1 MGTLVKI
8 TVYTSGED
16 EARQAFRA
24 GFERI
29 RELDAILSDYRPD
42 SELNRLTAGRVGT
55 PTAISR
61 DLFVVLSAAQDLA
74 DQTKG
79 AFDVTMGPVI
89 RLWREARRLNRL
101 PDPGALAEADGR
113 TGYRKLHLDRE
124 RQTVTLDQGDMAL
137 DVGGNAKGYAAS
149 EALAAIGGLGVRS
162 AMVAISGDL
171 AFSDAPPGTR
181 GWRIAVHDLPA
192 RQADVPAVLDLTN
205 AAVSTAGPAEQHLDV
220 NGRRYS
226 HIIDPSSRMGLTDDL
241 TVTVVATTGLAADGL
256 DTAISVL
263 GVERG
268 LALIEGRQDAVAL
281 LIRRTASGVEA
292 LASSRFQSFTRQ
304 ARKGAVN

>member
-8 TVYTSGED
+8 TVYTRGKD
-16 EARQAFRA
+16 EARRAFRA
-24 GFERI
+24 GFDRI
-29 RELDAILSDYRPD
+29 RELDAILSDYKPD
-42 SELNRLTAGRVGT
+42 SELSRLTT
-55 PTAISR
+55 TAVRAPIAVSR

-74 DQTKG
+74 GQTKG

-89 RLWREARRLNRL
+89 RLWREARRLNRV
-101 PDPGALAEADGR
+101 PDPGALAEASGR
-113 TGYRKLHLDRE
+113 TGYGKLHLDRE
-124 RQTVTLDQGDMAL
+124 RRTASLDQQGMAL

-149 EALAAIGGLGVRS
+149 EALAAIGRLGIRS

-171 AFSDAPPGTR
+171 AFSDAPPGAR
-181 GWRIAVHDLPA
+181 GWRIAVHDLA
-192 RQADVPAVLDLTN
+192 TGQTDVPALLDLTN

-226 HIIDPSSRMGLTDDL
+226 HIVNPSSRMGLTDDL
-241 TVTVVATTGLAADGL
+241 TVTVVARDGLTADGL

-268 LALIEGRQDAVAL
+268 LALVEEHQDAVAL
-281 LIRRTASGVEA
+281 LIRKTASGVEV
-292 LASSRFQSFTRQ
+292 LPSSRFHSFTGEPRPQ
-304 ARKGAVN
+304 AQ